1 VTIPQPTPR
10 AIRVLE
16 HFTYERR
23 RDGIC
28 AAVEAALRD
37 HRSAS

>member
-1 VTIPQPTPR
+1 
-10 AIRVLE
+10 VLAR
-16 HFTYERR
+16 FTYEAR

-37 HRSAS
+37 SAAPS

>member
-1 VTIPQPTPR
+1 MGRPEGAR
-10 AIRVLE
+10 ARGRVLE
-16 HFTYERR
+16 RFTYESR

-37 HRSAS
+37 HRAAS